1 MYAPLTGAQPVASGL
16 GEAVTLLKL
25 PPGDALGEAET
36 FIHLPVSGAP
46 PLVPSDAP
54 PPAPLNAPGARG
66 EAEEMKRPMMIGGML
81 GLVTALLALWIVWA
95 RSTPQDETLG
105 GAGAPALGEQ
115 AAKPPAAPKPP
126 TAGEGAANDA
136 VAEGEPPKGAIAAG
150 VDCYPDD
157 DGDGF
162 GRKGARPERY
172 AGSVC
177 PKRTAPKEGDCGD
190 TDSSVKPG
198 AKELCD
204 GVDNDCSGERDDS
217 KQYRDDNSDGKKDC
231 GQSGP
236 DSKSRVAVAYSW
248 DKGTKQDEY
257 LRITVAPPAGWKC
270 KNHLVFSGDVQG
282 RSLKR
287 TFSAPSQTLICGIG
301 FEGARL
307 PNSIPPCVEGMTIAA
322 KADSVAVEASCCIQN
337 SGSYQR
343 FKGSGDLDDMESC
356 EYLRTSEVIRV
367 KPAAALNTPPM
378 PPPSPTPDGVSP
390 P

>member
-1 MYAPLTGAQPVASGL
+1 
-16 GEAVTLLKL
+16 
-25 PPGDALGEAET
+25 
-36 FIHLPVSGAP
+36 
-46 PLVPSDAP
+46 
-54 PPAPLNAPGARG
+54 
-66 EAEEMKRPMMIGGML
+66 
-81 GLVTALLALWIVWA
+81 
-95 RSTPQDETLG
+95 
-105 GAGAPALGEQ
+105 
-115 AAKPPAAPKPP
+115 
-126 TAGEGAANDA
+126 
-136 VAEGEPPKGAIAAG
+136 
-150 VDCYPDD
+150 
-157 DGDGF
+157 
-162 GRKGARPERY
+162 
-172 AGSVC
+172 
-177 PKRTAPKEGDCGD
+177 
-190 TDSSVKPG
+190 
-198 AKELCD
+198 
-204 GVDNDCSGERDDS
+204 
-217 KQYRDDNSDGKKDC
+217 
-231 GQSGP
+231 
-236 DSKSRVAVAYSW
+236 VAYSW

-287 TFSAPSQTLICGIG
+287 TFSVPSQTLICGIG

-367 KPAAALNTPPM
+367 KPTAALNTPPK